1 MQPNPVGMMKSIFFS
16 LLFFFAI
23 QFAAAQKKE
32 LILKKSE
39 KTFYLDH
46 SVAAKESFYSIGRL
60 YNVHP
65 KHLASFN
72 KLDITKGISIDQVL
86 RIPLTDSNFTQ
97 KGNTGTPV
105 YYMVSGS
112 EELNK
117 ISSSYN
123 NVALASLRNWNNL
136 ANDNL
141 SAGAKLIVGFLKTK
155 GMPSVTITTEVKQSE
170 PVVKNEQKPEP
181 VKDKVKTEVKSEE
194 KPPVAAPP
202 VVQEKPV
209 VKKEEPVKAV
219 SNKVIPNTTTTEV
232 SPAVTT
238 VDQGYFKRTFEQQVK
253 VSPVSKSE
261 TVTGGI
267 FKTTSGWEDA
277 KYYLLIDKVSP
288 GTIVKVINP
297 ENNRAVFAKVL
308 GEMSGIRQNEGM
320 DIRIS
325 NAAAAALGITE
336 QDKYIVRINY

>member
-1 MQPNPVGMMKSIFFS
+1 MQPNPVSMMKSICFF
-16 LLFFFAI
+16 LVFLFAT

-32 LILKKSE
+32 LILKKNE
-39 KTFYLDH
+39 KGFYLDH

-65 KHLASFN
+65 RHLASFN
-72 KLDITKGISIDQVL
+72 KLDMAKGIFIDQVM

-97 KGNTGTPV
+97 QGKTGTPV
-105 YYMVSGS
+105 YYIAS
-112 EELNK
+112 ENDELSK
-117 ISSSYN
+117 ISSSNN
-123 NVALASLRNWNNL
+123 NVTLTSLRNWNNL
-136 ANDNL
+136 TNDNL
-141 SAGAKLIVGFLKTK
+141 SSGTKLIVGFLKTK

-170 PVVKNEQKPEP
+170 PAVKNEQNQ
-181 VKDKVKTEVKSEE
+181 VQE
-194 KPPVAAPP
+194 KGK
-202 VVQEKPV
+202 EKPV
-209 VKKEEPVKAV
+209 VKTEEKPLAAAPAVQEKPAVKAEEPGKAIP
-219 SNKVIPNTTTTEV
+219 NKVIPNTSITDV
-232 SPAVTT
+232 SPAGTT
-238 VDQGYFKRTFEQQVK
+238 VDQGYFKRTFDQQVK
-253 VSPVSKSE
+253 VSPVSKNE
-261 TVTGGI
+261 TVTAGI

-297 ENNRAVFAKVL
+297 SNSKAVFAKVL